1 MDFQI
6 EFTDYELD
14 SKFSIDPRTITKI
27 AQTGDRGVVFVD
39 KEETIVAEGYHTC
52 KDKLH
57 TALIAIREYER
68 VEAENA
74 EICREH
80 ADGKFARTPI
90 PQSSRWSF

>member
-6 EFTDYELD
+6 EFTDFELD

-27 AQTGDRGVVFVD
+27 TQFGERAVISVGE
-39 KEETIVAEGYHTC
+39 KETIVVEGYYTC

-57 TALIAIREYER
+57 EAIVAIREYDR
-68 VEAENA
+68 IEALNA

-80 ADGKFARTPI
+80 ADGKFGRTPI
-90 PQSSRWSF
+90 PQSTRWSY